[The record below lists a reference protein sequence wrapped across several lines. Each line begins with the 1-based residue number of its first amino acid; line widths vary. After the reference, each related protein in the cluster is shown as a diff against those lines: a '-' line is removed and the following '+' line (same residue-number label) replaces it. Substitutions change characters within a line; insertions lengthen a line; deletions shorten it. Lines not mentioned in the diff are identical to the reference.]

1 MFNPDY
7 KSPRSVQMNIG
18 IQHELRRG
26 MVLSVD
32 YARNVQT
39 HYLLGV
45 DQNHAGDIRYFNLA
59 GAKTAIANTLAA
71 CGAAIRLDLPSGTYT
86 NPDGTNRALNM
97 GDFAANGL
105 GSSTDFGGSSCP
117 SVLGYRLRLRRDQS
131 QCAADWYVI
140 AGRTFRLQRTA
151 DEVDRQR
158 EGAL

>member
-26 MVLSVD
+26 MVFSVD

-59 GAKTAIANTLAA
+59 GAQAAIANTLTA
-71 CGAAIRLDLPSGTYT
+71 CGAADKWGDRRLLSGERVTLPPAHQLG
-86 NPDGTNRALNM
+86 RA
-97 GDFAANGL
+97 
-105 GSSTDFGGSSCP
+105 
-117 SVLGYRLRLRRDQS
+117 
-131 QCAADWYVI
+131 
-140 AGRTFRLQRTA
+140 
-151 DEVDRQR
+151 
-158 EGAL
+158 